1 MSVELAK
8 RFIDRMMTDE
18 KFANRFME
26 CKDPYARRAFEE
38 QEGYEFSPAE
48 AKEARGES
56 KTGVKYWSGDTMNLT
71 FRGSR

>member
-8 RFIDRMMTDE
+8 RFIDRVMTDE
-18 KFANRFME
+18 KFAHRFME